1 LKNIFIITQVI
12 LLITSINLISQNKD
26 SINSYSFDKLTDKY
40 YEYKFTDSLKAK
52 KYVDLYIEKADKNND
67 TLELMDGHLLLSDI
81 KDNKYI
87 YLNYLDSLIKI
98 TTKKPNKKFPAIIYL
113 KKGFSCLIYGMND
126 ESLINYIS
134 AVNYSTLYK
143 NDSVKY
149 VAKSHIGLLN
159 VKNNNYTEAKKKY
172 LEVYSNYKSNPE
184 LRGVDNYF
192 SLLLNLSKTYIREG
206 KYDSAYYYNYKALQ
220 LSQKEN
226 DTIMYNFSLYRRGDI
241 EYKLK
246 KYQTAINTIKKS
258 IPSILSDE
266 NYGTLTESYNYIAKS
281 YSKLNQKTNSIKYYL
296 LIDSLYQK
304 TNLAD
309 KSQKDSY
316 KYLSNHYKERKD
328 INNQLK
334 YINKYLKVD
343 SILNIRSKNLAKT
356 FSEEYD
362 RPKLIAE
369 KEAIIANL
377 KKEAILYKSSKFY
390 LFLFLIIISVLF
402 FYQYYKRTI
411 QKKKFDELAL
421 KLKNKKN
428 ITPSLKTDNKYK
440 KNTIAEDIVNEI
452 LEKLDSFEKKPD
464 NFTNNKLTLSL
475 LAKELETNSNYLSKV
490 INQKK
495 GYNFSTYLRKLRI
508 DYALDLLEKSASI
521 RKFSIEAIA
530 KEVGF
535 KNSESFSKAFHKET
549 KLNPSYYIK
558 QLEKNKVA

>member
-1 LKNIFIITQVI
+1 MKNIFIITQVI

-246 KYQTAINTIKKS
+246 KYQTKS
-258 IPSILSDE
+258 H
-266 NYGTLTESYNYIAKS
+266 
-281 YSKLNQKTNSIKYYL
+281 
-296 LIDSLYQK
+296 YQ
-304 TNLAD
+304 
-309 KSQKDSY
+309 
-316 KYLSNHYKERKD
+316 
-328 INNQLK
+328 
-334 YINKYLKVD
+334 V
-343 SILNIRSKNLAKT
+343 
-356 FSEEYD
+356 
-362 RPKLIAE
+362 
-369 KEAIIANL
+369 
-377 KKEAILYKSSKFY
+377 FY
-390 LFLFLIIISVLF
+390 LM
-402 FYQYYKRTI
+402 
-411 QKKKFDELAL
+411 
-421 KLKNKKN
+421 
-428 ITPSLKTDNKYK
+428 KTM
-440 KNTIAEDIVNEI
+440 V
-452 LEKLDSFEKKPD
+452 
-464 NFTNNKLTLSL
+464 
-475 LAKELETNSNYLSKV
+475 
-490 INQKK
+490 
-495 GYNFSTYLRKLRI
+495 R
-508 DYALDLLEKSASI
+508 
-521 RKFSIEAIA
+521 
-530 KEVGF
+530 
-535 KNSESFSKAFHKET
+535 
-549 KLNPSYYIK
+549 
-558 QLEKNKVA
+558 